1 MSDLNDVP
9 IAVPVPEIVTVRDL
23 AVLIDSSPIAIIKQ
37 LMANGVIANIN
48 QQIDY
53 DTAAIVAEEM
63 GCVVEPAETEGVS
76 ADKAPG
82 EVPA

>member
-1 MSDLNDVP
+1 MSDPNDTKTV
-9 IAVPVPEIVTVRDL
+9 VPVPEVVTVRDL
-23 AVLIDSSPIAIIKQ
+23 AVLIDASPIAIIKQ

-63 GCVVEPAETEGVS
+63 GCMVEPAEVEGVV
-76 ADKAPG
+76 ADDAP
-82 EVPA
+82 A